1 MCEIWF
7 WQCIVSPHMA
17 GLAAALASRGCKV
30 TYVAAAPMSNDRIQQ
45 GWSIPALPGVRLV
58 YAVDRPTVQQVIA
71 SAPLTAVHICQG
83 IRGNRWVS
91 AAQRALTARGLRQWV
106 LMETVDDSGWR
117 GALRRLEYR
126 RLFMQ
131 KRQQVQ
137 NVLAIGHRTPD
148 WVAARGVPP
157 GKVFP
162 FAYFLP
168 DADLALACSQREPGP
183 FRFVFVGRL
192 IPIKRVDW
200 LITALVGLVSR
211 PFELW
216 IVGAGPEESAL
227 RALASRGL
235 AERVRWLGKLPLTAV
250 PAVMAQADCLVLP
263 SVHDGWGAVASEAL
277 MVGTPV
283 ICSDACGAAGV
294 VQASGC
300 GGVFPY
306 MDRQALA
313 TALGTQLAR
322 GCRGLEARHQLAS
335 WAQCL
340 GANAG
345 ARYLLEMLACRERA
359 SVERPVPPWAVA
371 AARVQAGAVGAGP
384 VTFKATA

>member
-7 WQCIVSPHMA
+7 WQSIVSPHMA

-30 TYVAAAPMSNDRIQQ
+30 TYVAEAPMSNDRVQQ
-45 GWSIPALPGVRLV
+45 GWSIPALPGVHLV
-58 YAVDRPTVQQVIA
+58 YAVTRPAVQQVIDN
-71 SAPLTAVHICQG
+71 APLTAVHICQG
-83 IRGNRWVS
+83 IRGNGWVA
-91 AAQRALTARGLRQWV
+91 AAQRALAVRGLRQWV
-106 LMETVDDSGWR
+106 VMETVDDAGWR
-117 GALRRLEYR
+117 GALKRLEYR

-131 KRQQVQ
+131 KRQQVRG
-137 NVLAIGHRTPD
+137 VLAIGHRTPD

-157 GKVFP
+157 CQVFP

-168 DADLALACSQREPGP
+168 DADLALKRSEREPGP
-183 FRFVFVGRL
+183 FRFVFAGQL
-192 IPIKRVDW
+192 IPRKRVDW
-200 LITALVGLVSR
+200 LITALAGLASQ
-211 PFELW
+211 PFELS
-216 IVGAGPEESAL
+216 IVGTGPEEPAL

-235 AERVRWLGKLPLTAV
+235 AERVRWLGQLPLTAV

-283 ICSDACGAAGV
+283 ICSDTCGAAGV
-294 VQASGC
+294 VKASGT

-306 MDRQALA
+306 EDRQALA

-345 ARYLLEMLACRERA
+345 ARYLLEILTFRARA
-359 SVERPVPPWAVA
+359 SFARPVPPWAGA
-371 AARVQAGAVGAGP
+371 AARAQAGAYGAAP
-384 VTFKATA
+384 VTLKATA